1 MSEKVIAQ
9 SARIILR
16 EFHWQDLPNL
26 MLLLTDPEVM
36 RFSVTGPLS
45 EAQVQG
51 FLKRCQQK
59 YQEQGYWLWAAV
71 LRGENTFIGY
81 SGLLDQTI
89 EGHPEIE
96 VAYRLLPIYWGQG
109 LGTEAAALARDYAFS
124 NLEVGRIIS
133 LIEPANVASI
143 RVAEKNGL
151 RYEKDTT
158 YYHLHVRVYALSRE
172 EWLRLP
178 HVILP
183 EGASDS
189 PHGENIRPK

>member
-1 MSEKVIAQ
+1 MSGTVIAE
-9 SARIILR
+9 SSRIILR
-16 EFHWQDLPNL
+16 EFHREDLPNL
-26 MLLLTDPEVM
+26 RLLLTDPEVM

-45 EAQVQG
+45 AAKVEA
-51 FLKRCQQK
+51 FLERCQQK

-71 LRGENTFIGY
+71 LRAENVFIGY

-89 EGHPEIE
+89 EGNPEIE
-96 VAYRLLPIYWGQG
+96 VAYRLLPIYWGRG
-109 LGTEAAALARDYAFS
+109 LGTEAAALARDYAFTK
-124 NLEVGRIIS
+124 LKVGRIIS

-151 RYEKDTT
+151 RFEKDTT

-178 HVILP
+178 HVILS
-183 EGASDS
+183 EEALDS
-189 PHGENIRPK
+189 PHGENVRPK